1 MRSIIA
7 FICRALLLALYVV
20 LGRYEHVAAPLDLI
34 ERAVVTCLQI
44 CLLGAAWVIY
54 ELCAFVVRSLSRR
67 AYSRVGLQRTRTQAH
82 QDDDL
87 DVDDMFD
94 EPANSH
100 NEKHAARPSTPRSAS
115 SAPQTAS
122 SAPNADRPPRFS
134 IAESDSDHA
143 PSEHPSHSEPH
154 DEPVTFASR
163 LALARYVAK
172 VHVIGI
178 VVWTTM
184 LSIDYALSQTS
195 FLFVLG
201 MLLGNVAAVL
211 GGAAH
216 PSMSLGVIG
225 LYWGLSG
232 SLVFLYLAR
241 DGASAFAE
249 TETELGM
256 HPNRIEWSQLLMA
269 VNVVLSPASCGF
281 SWTFWMDARTLLEHY
296 RTSLY
301 TSVMLSVPVL
311 IFVRGAY
318 LSDLLARYPA
328 PWLAHVLLTEPVL
341 KFMTIYAMT
350 LSLDAEDVVE
360 MLAVNT
366 SIVGACYIAFEP
378 HDTAFNAA
386 VGVLISAIFGLHAAR
401 VAKRT
406 LRERARKQMFVIGPL
421 ERPRADTRSQDEET
435 QTRDVYSHS
444 SL

>member
-20 LGRYEHVAAPLDLI
+20 LGRYEYIATPLEVI

-44 CLLGAAWVIY
+44 CILGVAWVIF
-54 ELCAFVVRSLSRR
+54 ELCAFVVRALSRR
-67 AYSRVGLQRTRTQAH
+67 AYARVDLNKYASE
-82 QDDDL
+82 DL
-87 DVDDMFD
+87 DLEDMFD
-94 EPANSH
+94 EP
-100 NEKHAARPSTPRSAS
+100 EKAKLSSRPATPRSAVS
-115 SAPQTAS
+115 VPSLPAV
-122 SAPNADRPPRFS
+122 DGPPRFS
-134 IAESDSDHA
+134 IADSDSDVA
-143 PSEHPSHSEPH
+143 SSEKSLPPGPH
-154 DEPVTFASR
+154 EDSVTFASR
-163 LALARYVAK
+163 LELARYVAK

-184 LSIDYALSQTS
+184 LSIDYGLSQTS

-201 MLLGNVAAVL
+201 MLLGNVATVI

-216 PSMSLGVIG
+216 PSMSLGVLG
-225 LYWGLSG
+225 VYWGLSG
-232 SLVFLYLAR
+232 TLVFLYLAR
-241 DGASAFAE
+241 DGASALVE

-256 HPNRIEWSQLLMA
+256 QQNRLEWSQLVMA
-269 VNVVLSPASCGF
+269 VNIALSPASCGF

-318 LSDLLARYPA
+318 LVNVLAKYPA
-328 PWLAHVLLTEPVL
+328 PWLAHVIVTEPVL

-350 LSLDAEDVVE
+350 LSLDAEEVVE

-366 SIVGACYIAFEP
+366 SVVGACYIAFEP
-378 HDTAFNAA
+378 HDAAFNAA
-386 VGVLISAIFGLHAAR
+386 VGVLIAALLTLHSTR
-401 VAKRT
+401 IAKRV
-406 LRERARKQMFVIGPL
+406 LRERARKPQLVIRSLDARQG
-421 ERPRADTRSQDEET
+421 RPRSLDTHTQDEET